1 MKNLAR
7 PYAWWPSIHKD
18 IENISKFC
26 TSCQIHQNMPL
37 KAPMHPWENL
47 QTPWGRIS
55 SDLAGPYLGNMF
67 LVTTDYYAKWFDI
80 MPMNSINTATFII
93 WATIHNCDQ

>member
-7 PYAWWPSIHKD
+7 PYAWWPSIDKD

-55 SDLAGPYLGNMF
+55 LDLAGPYLGNMF
-67 LVTTDYYAKWFDI
+67 LVITDYYAKWFDI